1 MRLATQPSGLTDRP
15 SGFDVRPSAGLVCVR
30 LEWRVVRVQMD
41 ASWHD
46 GRRGLSGGGGPVAAA
61 VVARKEQ
68 PIAPRSNCFGIGD
81 WPTER
86 RTFNEY
92 RISC

>member
-1 MRLATQPSGLTDRP
+1 MP
-15 SGFDVRPSAGLVCVR
+15 AG
-30 LEWRVVRVQMD
+30 MT
-41 ASWHD
+41 D
-46 GRRGLSGGGGPVAAA
+46 GRLCIEGLSGGGGPVAAA

-68 PIAPRSNCFGIGD
+68 PTTPRSNCFGIGD

-86 RTFNEY
+86 ITFNEY

>member
-1 MRLATQPSGLTDRP
+1 MT
-15 SGFDVRPSAGLVCVR
+15 
-30 LEWRVVRVQMD
+30 
-41 ASWHD
+41 D
-46 GRRGLSGGGGPVAAA
+46 GRLCIEGLSGGGGPVAAA

-68 PIAPRSNCFGIGD
+68 PTAPRSNCFGIGD